1 MVIRSLLRLHA
12 GQLLVDAGCGAGCIG
27 LWLARALAIRLTG
40 FDLSPIAVAQATAR
54 RAHFLGPVG
63 DRAVLQVAELKKS
76 GLPDGAAH
84 GIVRV
89 DALGEAADRG
99 RRCASPAVS
108 WFPAGGAPISF
119 VKPGEDGRHDGSGS
133 VGAGRGAL
141 CGWQRGRGRPEGAVG

>member
-1 MVIRSLLRLHA
+1 MWWAIRVFSRRRVTTMVIRSRLRLHA
-12 GQLLVDAGCGAGCIG
+12 GQLLVDAGCGAGGIG
-27 LWLARALAIRLTG
+27 LWPARAVAVRLTG
-40 FDLSPIAVAQATAR
+40 FDLSPIAVARATAR

-99 RRCASPAVS
+99 AALRELGRVLAPGGGWSSPAHS
-108 WFPAGGAPISF
+108 DAARNLRGTSSSRPPA
-119 VKPGEDGRHDGSGS
+119 
-133 VGAGRGAL
+133 
-141 CGWQRGRGRPEGAVG
+141 